1 MTNAPD
7 IDFARVYDDARLT
20 MGARLLVDRF
30 WPRGIG
36 KDDLELEG
44 WIREVAP
51 STELRKWFGHDPDR
65 WEEFRHRYRA
75 ELDDNKEAVE
85 RCLAWC
91 RKGPVVLLYG
101 ARIRDRNQSVMLREI
116 FARDGYAR
124 IQNDRTTAFN
134 AAHPVVATS
143 SAATCRSCWPAW
155 VAYPVGNW
163 QRLWPTRADMRRS
176 AWCGNRPA

>member
-7 IDFARVYDDARLT
+7 IDLARVYDDTRVT
-20 MGARLLVDRF
+20 RGARLLVDRV

-36 KDDLELEG
+36 KDDLELDDR
-44 WIREVAP
+44 IREVPP

-91 RKGPVVLLYG
+91 RRGPVVLLYG
-101 ARIRDRNQSVMLREI
+101 AKDRDRNQAVMLREYL
-116 FARDGYAR
+116 RERR
-124 IQNDRTTAFN
+124 IRGD
-134 AAHPVVATS
+134 
-143 SAATCRSCWPAW
+143 
-155 VAYPVGNW
+155 
-163 QRLWPTRADMRRS
+163 PT
-176 AWCGNRPA
+176 